1 MEIVKN
7 SKNLG
12 ELTMKEVDY
21 ELAKEMIIKNH
32 YSHKWNGYFGKIN
45 VGVYKE
51 GRLLGVASFGSM
63 MNSGAYKNITDYGP
77 ESLIE
82 LNRLWID
89 DELGHNAETILLGA
103 SWKIIRACY
112 PEVKFVQSFADGRLG
127 CGTIYKAS
135 NFKYYGYHKTLF
147 YEDKETGEVH
157 HKVSLENTK
166 APAGFL
172 LKNSDYLDKKLDAF
186 YVKTYRYI
194 YPLYKKIDVKLTQ
207 EPYPPYDIG
216 VDYVNHVQPDALLA
230 RLYTMYNHLGV
241 EKYAEKAFNEFK
253 ATDPDEISKLLK
265 RAEDNPSVQW
275 FKETYGSKDKVK
287 EALNKRQ

>member
-1 MEIVKN
+1 MIIEKN

-12 ELTMKEVDY
+12 KVTMKEVDY

-45 VGVYKE
+45 IGIFKE
-51 GRLLGVASFGSM
+51 DRLLGVASFGSM

-89 DELGHNAETILLGA
+89 DELGFNAETILLGA

-135 NFKYYGYHKTLF
+135 NFKYYGYHTTLF
-147 YEDKETGEVH
+147 YEDKDTGEVH

-166 APAGFL
+166 SPSGFL
-172 LKNSDYLDKKLDAF
+172 LKNADYLNGKLKPF

-194 YPLYKKIDVKLTQ
+194 YPLYKKTDVKLKE
-207 EPYPPYDIG
+207 EPYPPYDKGINY
-216 VDYVNHVQPDALLA
+216 VDHVQPNALLA
-230 RLYTMYNHLGV
+230 RLYVMYGFLGN
-241 EKYAEKAFNEFK
+241 EEYSLKAFKAIDVDNE
-253 ATDPDEISKLLK
+253 DDMLELIK
-265 RAEDNPSVQW
+265 RANDNASVQW
-275 FKETYGSKDKVK
+275 FKSTYGSKDKLA
-287 EALNKRQ
+287 EALKER

>member
-1 MEIVKN
+1 MIVEKN

-12 ELTMKEVDY
+12 NLVMKEVDY

-45 VGVYKE
+45 VGVFKDD
-51 GRLLGVASFGSM
+51 RLLGVASFGSM

-127 CGTIYKAS
+127 CGTIYKAA
-135 NFKYYGYHKTLF
+135 NFKYYGYHTTLF

-166 APAGFL
+166 SPSGFL
-172 LKNSDYLDKKLDAF
+172 LKNSDYLDGKLKPF

-194 YPLYKKIDVKLTQ
+194 YPLYKNTDVKLKQ

-216 VDYVNHVQPDALLA
+216 INYVDHIQPNALLA
-230 RLYTMYNHLGV
+230 RLYVMYKHLGV
-241 EKYAEKAFNEFK
+241 SDYANKAYLAMTPKDN
-253 ATDPDEISKLLK
+253 DDLMNLLK

-275 FKETYGSKDKVK
+275 FKETYGSKEKLRNTL
-287 EALNKRQ
+287 LNK